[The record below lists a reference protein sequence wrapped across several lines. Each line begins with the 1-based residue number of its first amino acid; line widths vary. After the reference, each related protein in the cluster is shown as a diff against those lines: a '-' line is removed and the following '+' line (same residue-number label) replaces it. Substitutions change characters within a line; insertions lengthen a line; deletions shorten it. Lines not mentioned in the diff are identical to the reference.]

1 MHPDFRMIVLANRP
15 GFPFLGNDFYAVLG
29 DVFSCHV
36 IDNPDLDSEM
46 SLLAQYGP
54 NVPEHVLLPLAK
66 AFQDLRKLADEGT
79 LPYPYS
85 TREAVAVVKHLSV
98 SNACSSTIQCLEFII
113 RDPPSNLYLD
123 TPIYRPPYI
132 SFLDELKNS
141 CDFVIPLRS
150 IPPITYYWTGLLI
163 LDHSYLV
170 GNLTNSK
177 IAETKAVE
185 PLKS

>member
-1 MHPDFRMIVLANRP
+1 MVNSERWLSPQTLVEQGEMVLSDGRRIVPPTWQTTDPNAIRMHPDFRMIVLANRP

-113 RDPPSNLYLD
+113 RDPPSNLYTWTLQFID
-123 TPIYRPPYI
+123 RLIFHSWT
-132 SFLDELKNS
+132 N
-141 CDFVIPLRS
+141 LR
-150 IPPITYYWTGLLI
+150 I
-163 LDHSYLV
+163 LVTS
-170 GNLTNSK
+170 
-177 IAETKAVE
+177 
-185 PLKS
+185 